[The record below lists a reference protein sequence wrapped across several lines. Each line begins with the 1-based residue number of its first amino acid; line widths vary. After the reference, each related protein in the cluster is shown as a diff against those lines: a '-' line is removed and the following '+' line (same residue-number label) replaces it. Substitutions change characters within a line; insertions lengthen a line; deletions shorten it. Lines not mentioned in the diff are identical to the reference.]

1 MSEHENPGIPASP
14 SLWLL
19 RHGQTEWSKS
29 GQYTGRTDLEL
40 TETGVR
46 QAREAGERIR
56 QMGLSFDLVLSSPM
70 VRARRTAELAG
81 LGEPEIVEDAREW
94 DYGDY
99 EGLRS
104 ADLRKENPSYV
115 LWDSGVPNGETLAEV
130 GARADRIIERVR
142 AEVPEGGNAVLVA
155 HGHFSR
161 IIAARWIGLAPV
173 HGRNFLLDTA
183 RFCHLGWDKRDP
195 AIEGWGL

>member
-1 MSEHENPGIPASP
+1 MNDHPNPGIPAYP

-29 GQYTGRTDLEL
+29 GQYTGRTDLDL

-46 QAREAGERIR
+46 QAEEAGDRIR
-56 QMGLSFDLVLSSPM
+56 AMGLHFDLVLSSPM
-70 VRARRTAELAG
+70 SRAQRTAELAG
-81 LGEPEIVEDAREW
+81 LGDPEIVDDAREW

-142 AEVPEGGNAVLVA
+142 SEVPGGGNAVLVA

-161 IIAARWIGLAPV
+161 ILAARWIGLDPV
-173 HGRNFLLDTA
+173 HGRNFLLETA
-183 RFCHLGWDKRDP
+183 RLCHLGWDKRDP
-195 AIEGWGL
+195 AIQGWGL

>member
-1 MSEHENPGIPASP
+1 MSEHANPGIPACP

-142 AEVPEGGNAVLVA
+142 TEVPEGGSAVLVA

>member
-1 MSEHENPGIPASP
+1 MNDHPNPGIPAYP

-29 GQYTGRTDLEL
+29 GQYTGRTDLDL

-46 QAREAGERIR
+46 QAEEAGERIR
-56 QMGLSFDLVLSSPM
+56 AMGLHFDLVLSSPM
-70 VRARRTAELAG
+70 SRARRTAELAG
-81 LGEPEIVEDAREW
+81 LGEPEIVDDAREW

-104 ADLRKENPSYV
+104 ADLRKQNPSYV
-115 LWDSGVPNGETLAEV
+115 LWDSGVPNGERLAEV

-161 IIAARWIGLAPV
+161 ILAARWIGLDPV
-173 HGRNFLLDTA
+173 HGRNFLLETA
-183 RFCHLGWDKRDP
+183 RLCHLGWDKRDP
-195 AIEGWGL
+195 AIQGWGL